1 MIVCLI
7 ISIIMF
13 LIATLYLFKEKSI
26 KQNKLKLT
34 LSNFKSI
41 GLRLFYLL
49 VNII

>member
-13 LIATLYLFKEKSI
+13 LIATLYLFKCKNI
-26 KQNKLKLT
+26 KQNKIKIT

-41 GLRLFYLL
+41 GLRLFYLIT
-49 VNII
+49 NII